1 MNAHLQ
7 FTLAPFFLPTW
18 NVLTVVVD
26 TRCFK
31 MNKESLICIFET
43 NWKKFKF
50 RELVSRIF
58 WGIFYIEPDLCKV
71 DFCCKADPHLSLTIV
86 FVTKD
91 VGTRNRDSCPL
102 LLRFLR
108 EGRSCGSCRVVLDAL
123 KFPLVFNLLQQQIK
137 CRMTGSF
144 SKKMWHVIQ

>member
-1 MNAHLQ
+1 MLIYSLHSP
-7 FTLAPFFLPTW
+7 PFSCQLEMFSQLLLTHG
-18 NVLTVVVD
+18 VLKWTKKVSYV
-26 TRCFK
+26 FK
-31 MNKESLICIFET
+31 T
-43 NWKKFKF
+43 NLNKFKF

-91 VGTRNRDSCPL
+91 VGTRNRDSHSCPL
-102 LLRFLR
+102 LLRFKGRAELR
-108 EGRSCGSCRVVLDAL
+108 SCRVVLDAL

>member
-18 NVLTVVVD
+18 NVLTVVVE

-102 LLRFLR
+102 LLRFKGRAELR
-108 EGRSCGSCRVVLDAL
+108 ELQSSFRC
-123 KFPLVFNLLQQQIK
+123 VFNLLQQQIK